1 MPLRFAPRHA
11 TLALALVT
19 SGCSGSQTDPCAPE
33 PAVEHFTLRSP
44 GGFDELAL
52 QGDRLFGPNIDVT
65 RFDDT
70 YRGNVR
76 QLLVDL
82 RIRENLI
89 EGTVANARTE
99 LRVERFP
106 DGFAVRGLFGGRIG
120 QFLVQGD
127 RFEGRMGGRA
137 FVLQRSES
145 DPLLFLSGTEAGQLT
160 ARGSTE
166 LTFPAS
172 FSSRPVEQQAAI
184 LAIFFGR

>member
-1 MPLRFAPRHA
+1 MRFRFAPGYA
-11 TLALALVT
+11 LAFALVT
-19 SGCSGSQTDPCAPE
+19 TACSAQKDPCAPE

-52 QGDRLFGPNIDVT
+52 QGDRIFGPNIDVT
-65 RFDDT
+65 LFGDT

-76 QLLVDL
+76 QLLVDM
-82 RIRENLI
+82 RIRDDLL
-89 EGTVANARTE
+89 EGTVGNARTE
-99 LRVERFP
+99 LHVERFP

-120 QFLVQGD
+120 QFVMHGS

-137 FVLQRSES
+137 FVLTQSES
-145 DPLLFLSGTEAGQLT
+145 DPLLYQSGTEAGQLT

-172 FSSRPVEQQAAI
+172 FTSRPVEQRAAI

>member
-1 MPLRFAPRHA
+1 MQLRSAPRHA
-11 TLALALVT
+11 VIALVLV
-19 SGCSGSQTDPCAPE
+19 SIGCSGAQKDPCAPE
-33 PAVEHFTLRSP
+33 PAVEHFTLRAP

-52 QGDRLFGPNIDVT
+52 QGDRLYGPYTDVT
-65 RFDDT
+65 RYDDT
-70 YRGNVR
+70 YRGFVR

-82 RIRENLI
+82 RIRDNLI

-99 LRVERFP
+99 LRVERFR
-106 DGFAVRGLFGGRIG
+106 DGFGVRGLFGGRIG
-120 QFLVQGD
+120 QFLMLGD

-145 DPLLFLSGTEAGQLT
+145 DPLLYKSGTDGGQLT

-172 FSSRPVEQQAAI
+172 FASRPVEQQAAI
-184 LAIFFGR
+184 LALFFGR